1 MKGEKMKRLLLC
13 LVLIVMGLAFTACER
28 NDYQHPMHRNN

>member
-1 MKGEKMKRLLLC
+1 MKNTIMI
-13 LVLIVMGLAFTACER
+13 VLAVLAVSTVFSGCER

>member
-1 MKGEKMKRLLLC
+1 MKKTTLILLA
-13 LVLIVMGLAFTACER
+13 VLALGAVFSGCER

>member
-1 MKGEKMKRLLLC
+1 MKRLFLAM
-13 LVLIVMGLAFTACER
+13 VLIALGLGFSACER

>member
-1 MKGEKMKRLLLC
+1 MKNTI
-13 LVLIVMGLAFTACER
+13 LIVLAVLALGAVFSGCER

>member
-1 MKGEKMKRLLLC
+1 MKKIVLAIM
-13 LVLIVMGLAFTACER
+13 LIVMGLGMSACER